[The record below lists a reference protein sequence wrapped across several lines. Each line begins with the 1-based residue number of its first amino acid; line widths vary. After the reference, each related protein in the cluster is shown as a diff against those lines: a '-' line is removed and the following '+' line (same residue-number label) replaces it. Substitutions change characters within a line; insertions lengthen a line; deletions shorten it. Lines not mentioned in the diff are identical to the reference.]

1 MRDRR
6 ARGLPRRAGATLP
19 PARGAGTFRRP
30 PVPEIQGRLALD
42 PRLQE
47 FLNLAS
53 VTLGATEQT
62 VRRATAVVLDVVTR
76 AAPAADV
83 QQLLSR
89 VPGAAELLAAF
100 RPAPPPPPPPP
111 ANGVAAALGD
121 LVTNAATAIQGTIGS
136 GAALLRL
143 LVEIGFDPQKAQQFA
158 IMFVDFARAY
168 AGSDLVNRVID
179 AIPGAKQLF
188 GR

>member
-1 MRDRR
+1 
-6 ARGLPRRAGATLP
+6 
-19 PARGAGTFRRP
+19 
-30 PVPEIQGRLALD
+30 LALD

-47 FLNLAS
+47 FVNLAS
-53 VTLGATEQT
+53 LTLGATEQT
-62 VRRATAVVLDVVTR
+62 VRRATAAVLDVLAQ

-100 RPAPPPPPPPP
+100 RPAPPAPPPPQ
-111 ANGVAAALGD
+111 AGVAAALGD

-136 GAALLRL
+136 GAALIRL

-158 IMFVDFARAY
+158 NMFLDFARAY
-168 AGSDLVNRVID
+168 AGADLVNRVVD
-179 AIPGAKQLF
+179 AIPGARQLL